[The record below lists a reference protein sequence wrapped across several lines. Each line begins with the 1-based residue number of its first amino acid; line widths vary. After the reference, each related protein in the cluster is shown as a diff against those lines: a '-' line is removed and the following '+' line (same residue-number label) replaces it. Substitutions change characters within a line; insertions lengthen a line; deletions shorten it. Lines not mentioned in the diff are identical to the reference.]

1 MADRP
6 ERVCLGAIAGAHG
19 GEGLVGIK
27 SFTEKPA
34 DIGAYGPLSDEAGER
49 RFALHV
55 TGRAK
60 GVVLARIDGVTN
72 RTQAE
77 ALKGTRLYL
86 PRAALP
92 APAADEYYYAD
103 LVGLAVELP
112 DGTVVG
118 TVLGV
123 DNFGAG
129 DVLDVATR
137 PPSRSTTGAGG
148 AVVAVPFTR
157 ATVPVVDLDGGRIVV
172 NPLPGLFA
180 AEDDGAG
187 DDRGG
192 GG

>member
-6 ERVCLGAIAGAHG
+6 ESVCLGVIAGAHG
-19 GEGLVGIK
+19 LEGLVRIK

-34 DIGAYGPLSDEAGER
+34 DIGAYGPLFDAAGER
-49 RFALHV
+49 QFALSV

-60 GVVLARIDGVTN
+60 GVVLARIEGVRD

-103 LVGLAVELP
+103 LVGLTVELA

-118 TVLGV
+118 TVRGV
-123 DNFGAG
+123 ENFGAG

-137 PPSRSTTGAGG
+137 PPSRSATGAGG

-157 ATVPVVDLDGGRIVV
+157 ATEPVVDRDGGRIVV
-172 NPLPGLFA
+172 KPMPGLFA

-187 DDRGG
+187 EDRG
-192 GG
+192 

>member
-1 MADRP
+1 MPDRP

-19 GEGLVGIK
+19 VEGLVRIK

-49 RFALHV
+49 RFALSV

-77 ALKGTRLYL
+77 ALKDTRLYL

-112 DGTVVG
+112 DGTAVG

-137 PPSRSTTGAGG
+137 RPGAGG

-157 ATVPVVDLDGGRIVV
+157 AAVPVVDLDGGRIVV

-187 DDRGG
+187 EDRG
-192 GG
+192 

>member
-1 MADRP
+1 MPDRP

-19 GEGLVGIK
+19 VEGLVRIK
-27 SFTEKPA
+27 SFTEKPT

-49 RFALHV
+49 RFALSV

-103 LVGLAVELP
+103 LVGLVVELP
-112 DGTVVG
+112 DGTAVG

-137 PPSRSTTGAGG
+137 RPGG

-157 ATVPVVDLDGGRIVV
+157 AAVPVVDLEGGRIVV

-187 DDRGG
+187 DDRG
-192 GG
+192 

>member
-1 MADRP
+1 MR
-6 ERVCLGAIAGAHG
+6 
-19 GEGLVGIK
+19 IK

-34 DIGAYGPLSDEAGER
+34 DIGAYGPLSGEAGER
-49 RFALHV
+49 RFALSV

-72 RTQAE
+72 RTQAA

-112 DGTVVG
+112 DGTAVG
-118 TVLGV
+118 TVVGV

-137 PPSRSTTGAGG
+137 GPGG

-172 NPLPGLFA
+172 NPLPGLFV

-187 DDRGG
+187 NDGG
-192 GG
+192 DGS

>member
-6 ERVCLGAIAGAHG
+6 ESVCLGVIAGAHG
-19 GEGLVGIK
+19 LEGLVRIK

-34 DIGAYGPLSDEAGER
+34 NVGADGPLSDAAGER
-49 RFALHV
+49 QFALSV

-77 ALKGTRLYL
+77 ALKGTRLFL

-103 LVGLAVELP
+103 LVGLAVELA

-118 TVLGV
+118 TVRAV
-123 DNFGAG
+123 ENFGAG
-129 DVLDVATR
+129 DVLEVTDRR
-137 PPSRSTTGAGG
+137 PGG
-148 AVVAVPFTR
+148 AVVTVPFTR
-157 ATVPVVDLDGGRIVV
+157 AAVPVVDLDGGRVVV

-180 AEDDGAG
+180 AEDDGG
-187 DDRGG
+187 DRG
-192 GG
+192 

>member
-1 MADRP
+1 MPDLP

-19 GEGLVGIK
+19 MEGLVRIK

-34 DIGAYGPLSDEAGER
+34 DIGAYGPLSDAAGER
-49 RFALHV
+49 RFALSV

-112 DGTVVG
+112 DGTAVG

-137 PPSRSTTGAGG
+137 RPGG

-157 ATVPVVDLDGGRIVV
+157 AAVPVVDLDGGRIVV
-172 NPLPGLFA
+172 KPMPGLFA

-187 DDRGG
+187 DDRG
-192 GG
+192 